1 MIMKPFL
8 IICLLISLNT
18 SCKQREPNNI
28 SSIQTKSSEKEI
40 LEVKKHEKKLSNS
53 TYFDIK
59 NCKIG
64 IINDSDGYSNARKF
78 QDTSSEIVFK
88 IVENEYFFY
97 VPIEN
102 SNWSMIKNLGQQIA
116 YIHNSR
122 IKEINN
128 QNLLNVK
135 ISFYD
140 EIKGDYKEKDTIIKI
155 SSFNKNSPFLI
166 KEFNYNHYKVLNKVK
181 DKISLANDLDTL
193 IMSTEKFNSS
203 FHKVIYREGNYI
215 ETVDGNKVFGVE
227 LGIPKNEIKSI
238 KISFDDY
245 SFYLRKEE
253 YNYLLEPVLDRV
265 KVYKMKKKDEILI
278 YMSNGDGAGAYS
290 AVFIMKKDKIIKK
303 VVYREF

>member
-8 IICLLISLNT
+8 IISLLISLNT

-40 LEVKKHEKKLSNS
+40 LKVKKHEKKLSNS

-128 QNLLNVK
+128 QNLLNVN